1 MPRHHGVP
9 VVQALAR
16 AGGRV
21 VVHVPQLYLRRPPA
35 QRGGH
40 AGHQHEPQLVFGLLP
55 AGQSLH
61 GNGRGARHIRAERSH
76 VKQIFLRAFQL
87 CALRRGDGKRDIHTV
102 PVAQHAFQRN
112 GRVTHCLRQTKALAQ
127 FAQKG
132 RLLFFKTQK
141 GRKISAPGKGARRP
155 GRQHAAGQRRRQQQ
169 GGHALSAAGTAPRCA
184 RLRRGAAACLRG
196 RGGQQPPKL
205 RRLLRLAQRH
215 GGIFLRAHGGPVQRV
230 VFVFHF
236 SPLLSRRRA
245 SRCRARATR
254 VFTAPTLMPRAAASS
269 AGVLP

>member
-40 AGHQHEPQLVFGLLP
+40 AGHQHKAKLVFGRLP
-55 AGQSLH
+55 AGQGLN
-61 GNGRGARHIRAERSH
+61 GDGRGVRRVCLKRGH
-76 VKQIFLRAFQL
+76 VKIIFLRALQL
-87 CALRRGDGKRDIHTV
+87 RARRRGDGEGNIHAV
-102 PVAQHAFQRN
+102 AVAQHALQRN
-112 GRVTHCLRQTKALAQ
+112 RGVLHRLRQAQALAQ
-127 FAQKG
+127 LAQKGQFLLLKAQKG
-132 RLLFFKTQK
+132 RKVC
-141 GRKISAPGKGARRP
+141 APGKGARRP

-196 RGGQQPPKL
+196 CGGQQPPKL